1 MVHQQFANLQQI
13 LFATK
18 HENFCSYL
26 FSSNCKLSNL
36 LKSNIFIAG
45 CRKGSL
51 DQHYFTLTFGGST
64 SNLIFSSSTTYYY
77 QIYTT
82 CKLYLIV
89 RNIRPAISHI
99 FHWLSKKIIL
109 IGTFSRQNKVWCY
122 NGHVGIWI

>member
-51 DQHYFTLTFGGST
+51 DQHYFALTFRGST
-64 SNLIFSSSTTYYY
+64 SNLIFSSSTPYYY

-99 FHWLSKKIIL
+99 LPRLSKTINF
-109 IGTFSRQNKVWCY
+109 IGTFSR
-122 NGHVGIWI
+122 